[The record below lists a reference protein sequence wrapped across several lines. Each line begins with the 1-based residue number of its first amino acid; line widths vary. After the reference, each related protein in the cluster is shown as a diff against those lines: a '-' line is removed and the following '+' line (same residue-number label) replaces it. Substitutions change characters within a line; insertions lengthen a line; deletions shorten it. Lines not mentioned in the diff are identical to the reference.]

1 MMESVMNEA
10 LERAEAWKAA
20 GVDEAT
26 REAIEAMLREGGEGL
41 VEAFGA
47 ELEFGTGG
55 LRGIMGVGT
64 NRMNQYTVAQATQG
78 LANFLIGRGG
88 GTVAIAYDSRNRSAE
103 FADVAASVLAGNGC
117 NVLLYKALRPTPQL
131 SFTVRNRGCVAGIV
145 VTASHNPKEYNGY
158 KVYGAD
164 GGQIVPPDDAAI
176 LAEVRKV
183 TDLRQVRYATSDER
197 AERVVW
203 LGDADD
209 AAYLA
214 AVLALRSDA
223 DLAAHGS
230 DLSIA
235 YTPLHGTGGVAVV
248 PALAA
253 FGFRNLH
260 LVASQAA
267 PDGNFPTVHSPN
279 PEEGAALAEAIA
291 LARSAGASLVLGT
304 DPDADRVGI
313 AVPDSAAPAGYRLLN
328 GNETGALLVDH
339 VLSRRQPDPAG
350 LPGFV
355 AITVVT
361 SELLADIAAGYG
373 VEVVRTLT
381 GFKWIAAEIRA
392 REGRS
397 RFLVGGE
404 ESYGYMIGDA
414 VRDKD
419 AVASACLLAECAHAA
434 AARGETLLDGLRRL
448 HRKHGLYREELVSV
462 TRPGRSGVAAIAD
475 QMRQLRAT
483 PPAELAGE
491 RVVAV
496 RDFLAGPSVTGL
508 PTSNVLQFI
517 TAEGSVL
524 SARPSGTEPKI
535 KFYVSV
541 RCAPERIATDAAYAA
556 EEAALRDRA
565 ARLVA
570 ALA

>member
-1 MMESVMNEA
+1 MVGSEVEA
-10 LERAEAWKAA
+10 ARGRAEQWLAA

-26 REAIEAMLREGGEGL
+26 TRDVQRMLAEGGEEL
-41 VEAFGA
+41 LEAFGA

-55 LRGIMGVGT
+55 MRGLMGVGT
-64 NRMNQYTVAQATQG
+64 NRMNRYTVGQATQG
-78 LANFLIGRGG
+78 LANFLAGRGG
-88 GTVAIAYDSRNRSAE
+88 GKVAIAYDSRHRSGE
-103 FADVAASVLAGNGC
+103 FAEVAASVLAANGC
-117 NVLLYKALRPTPQL
+117 EVLLYNGLRPTPQL

-183 TDLRQVRYATSDER
+183 TDPGKMRLATE
-197 AERVVW
+197 AEFAARVQRI
-203 LGDADD
+203 GAEDD

-214 AVLALRSDA
+214 AVLALRTDP

-230 DLSIA
+230 DLPLA

-253 FGFRNLH
+253 FGFRNVLT
-260 LVASQAA
+260 VASQAA
-267 PDGNFPTVHSPN
+267 PDGDFPTVHSPN

-313 AVPDSAAPAGYRLLN
+313 AVPDPTSPGGYRLLN

-339 VLSRRQPDPAG
+339 VLRNRRPDLDG

-361 SELLADIAAGYG
+361 SELLADIARAHG

-381 GFKWIAAEIRA
+381 GFKWIAARIREL
-392 REGRS
+392 EGRA

-419 AVASACLLAECAHAA
+419 AVASSCLLAEAAHAA
-434 AARGETLLDGLRRL
+434 ALRGETLLDGLRRL
-448 HRKHGLYREELVSV
+448 HRTHGLYREELVSV
-462 TRPGRSGVAAIAD
+462 TRPGRSGLSAIAD
-475 QMRQLRAT
+475 QMRALRAS
-483 PPAELAGE
+483 PPTELAGE
-491 RVVAV
+491 RVTAV
-496 RDFLAGPSVTGL
+496 RDFLAGPAVTGL
-508 PTSNVLQFI
+508 PASNVLQFT
-517 TAEGSVL
+517 TAEGSIV

-541 RCAPERIATDAAYAA
+541 RCAPDRIATDADYAA
-556 EEAALRDRA
+556 QERALRERA
-565 ARLVA
+565 SRLVA
-570 ALA
+570 AFS